1 MIGEIAFGWVGDHF
15 NANIAYAVCM
25 FLCGAATGVIPLL
38 TSSVTLYMAAGAF
51 GFFIAANCSLTSI
64 ILVDLITIEKFTNA
78 YGLLLL
84 VQGIANLVGPPLA
97 GKKRKNVKKKRL
109 KKS

>member
-1 MIGEIAFGWVGDHF
+1 MVGEVAFGWVGDRF
-15 NANIAYAVCM
+15 NANIAYALCM
-25 FLCGAATGVIPLL
+25 FLCGAATGLIPLL
-38 TSSVTLYMAAGAF
+38 SSSISLYTASGAF

-64 ILVDLITIEKFTNA
+64 ILVDLITIDKFTNA

-97 GKKRKNVKKKRL
+97 GIYIYL
-109 KKS
+109 DSYTL